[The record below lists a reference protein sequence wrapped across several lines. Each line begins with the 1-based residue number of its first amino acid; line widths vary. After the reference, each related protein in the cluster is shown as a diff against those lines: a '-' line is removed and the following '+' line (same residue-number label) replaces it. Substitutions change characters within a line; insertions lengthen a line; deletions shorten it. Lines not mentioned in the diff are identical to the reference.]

1 MAKQCGRQTGGA
13 LCPNNLCCSQY
24 GWCGNTDIAVHQQ
37 KIVRAIVEV
46 AFLPLQEKEGLCDA
60 NKQYSWRNK
69 YGWTAFCGLVGP
81 SFLAACGKC
90 LRVRSTRTGAQEIV
104 RILDRCNN
112 GGLDLDVG
120 VFNRLNT
127 DGVGHDQGHLTI
139 RYGFVDCGNGFNPLL
154 ALVVDN

>member
-24 GWCGNTDIAVHQQ
+24 GWCGNTDIAVHQ
-37 KIVRAIVEV
+37 
-46 AFLPLQEKEGLCDA
+46 
-60 NKQYSWRNK
+60 NK

-81 SFLAACGKC
+81 SFLAACG
-90 LRVRSTRTGAQEIV
+90 
-104 RILDRCNN
+104 RCSN

-139 RYGFVDCGNGFNPLL
+139 RYDFVDCGNGFNPLL